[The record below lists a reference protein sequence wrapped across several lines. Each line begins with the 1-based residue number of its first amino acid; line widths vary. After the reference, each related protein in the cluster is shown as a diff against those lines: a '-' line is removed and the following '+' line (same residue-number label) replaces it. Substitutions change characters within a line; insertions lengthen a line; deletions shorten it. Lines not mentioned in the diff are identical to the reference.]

1 MFCAR
6 LNHSLLGRS
15 EVIFPRV
22 PRVKTKLSSPALLTG
37 SRTIS
42 IAPSFARLIEI
53 LHLYTVSF
61 FYLVVAS
68 QDVQQFWVRVSAC
81 LDGNRHNFSSDAAS
95 ALNSLSAPKTGRID
109 LIGCGLLDP
118 KGEELLDELKTLT
131 FADVVASLDDL
142 SESTHELH
150 KQDDIPRK
158 SEEGCVLNRGYS
170 NGLCTVGPV
179 LIELTLRKMLV
190 VFLGQVL

>member
-1 MFCAR
+1 M
-6 LNHSLLGRS
+6 
-15 EVIFPRV
+15 
-22 PRVKTKLSSPALLTG
+22 
-37 SRTIS
+37 
-42 IAPSFARLIEI
+42 
-53 LHLYTVSF
+53 
-61 FYLVVAS
+61 
-68 QDVQQFWVRVSAC
+68 QQFWVRVSAC

-142 SESTHELH
+142 SESTYDLH
-150 KQDDIPRK
+150 KPDDNPLK
-158 SEEGCVLNRGYS
+158 SEKGCVLNRGYS
-170 NGLCTVGPV
+170 NGLCTVGAV

-190 VFLGQVL
+190 VQCRFLGQVL